1 MAKISSYGLASAPTL
16 SDKLIG
22 TENANND
29 ATKNFEVSALF
40 DLFNQ
45 QYGSYGSFY
54 DTADQTAT
62 AINTAKAM
70 SFNTTD
76 FSQGVS
82 IVSSNQI
89 TIANAG
95 TYNIQFSAQ
104 LHDTS
109 GGASTIDIWLSKNGT
124 AVSNTNTKIVMPSNS
139 YHVAAWNFFVNA
151 SAGDYYQI
159 MWATTDLDL
168 LIEYEAATGLH
179 PATPSVILTVNQ
191 IA

>member
-1 MAKISSYGLASAPTL
+1 MGKISLYASDNNITL

-22 TENANND
+22 TDAENNN
-29 ATKNFEVSALF
+29 ATKNFEVGTLF
-40 DLFNQ
+40 NLFNQ

-54 DTADQTAT
+54 DTTDQTAT

-76 FSQGVS
+76 FNQNVS
-82 IVSSNQI
+82 INLGNQI
-89 TIANAG
+89 TLANAG
-95 TYNIQFSAQ
+95 LYNIQFSAQ

-109 GGASTIDIWLSKNGT
+109 GGASTIDIWLSHNGS
-124 AVSNTNTKIVMPSNS
+124 AIPNTNTKIVMPSNS
-139 YHVAAWNFFVNA
+139 YHVAAWNFFVDA

-168 LIEYEAATGLH
+168 LIEYEAATGIH

-191 IA
+191 IG